1 MSSAQTPA
9 RATSASSSSAA
20 KTYTREE
27 KDKFKMEAKDAKLK
41 LIDMIIELKSKKNDI
56 ENDIKELKSLNLEA
70 YSESHKARVEK
81 IEKRILKLDALKS
94 ELTRILKITKN
105 LGGGRTKRRRLNSTK
120 KRRSI
125 KNH

>member
-9 RATSASSSSAA
+9 RTTSALSSSAA

-56 ENDIKELKSLNLEA
+56 ENDIKELKALKLDA
-70 YSESHKARVEK
+70 YTDIHRAKVEK

-94 ELTRILKITKN
+94 ELTRLLKIAKN
-105 LGGGRTKRRRLNSTK
+105 SGGGTAKRRRSNSTK